1 MKKKAEAQLM
11 SLDLHGFKTD
21 EVFTALDKFLRK
33 AEAQECHRVRNVH
46 GKGTG
51 KVKEKV
57 LEYLRIAGYS
67 SKPEPLSNGSVNEGS
82 LLVFL

>member
-1 MKKKAEAQLM
+1 MKKEKQVQLL

-21 EVFTALDKFLRK
+21 EVFDAVDKFIRK
-33 AEAQECHRVRNVH
+33 AEGLGHHRVRIIH

-57 LEYLRIAGYS
+57 LEYLRMAGYTG
-67 SKPEPLSNGSVNEGS
+67 KPEPLANGNMNEGA
-82 LLVFL
+82 LLVLL